1 MARFPRV
8 DSQISACRRKM
19 RRNRNKKKYSSSRG
33 CEFVEKQVFP
43 CMLGHFPSTGRMRK
57 KCGNVEMQIA
67 MEKVEILWSGKHT
80 NVEKIVENPSACLGK
95 VEIRSGLICGRNR
108 RSWFKCR
115 GIRWKNLLFSF
126 PHRFPQC
133 VENNVESRLKVV
145 KNVQNRHYALLLS
158 QIFLMVSSTSC
169 FSV

>member
-1 MARFPRV
+1 M
-8 DSQISACRRKM
+8 
-19 RRNRNKKKYSSSRG
+19 
-33 CEFVEKQVFP
+33 EKQVFP

-67 MEKVEILWSGKHT
+67 MEKVEI
-80 NVEKIVENPSACLGK
+80 
-95 VEIRSGLICGRNR
+95 
-108 RSWFKCR
+108 
-115 GIRWKNLLFSF
+115 
-126 PHRFPQC
+126 C